1 MPKYIKLYTQFL
13 GFVKSLDVST
23 LSVYEKKINNLLIRH
38 FDNIKDKGTAQGQRS
53 TYIYGLIEQHGETL
67 PSEITIPDAG
77 SQEGTVEIKKL
88 KSLELQNFRGFS
100 EKETFDL
107 SKQYTFIYGP
117 NGTGKSS
124 MFEALEYSMLGY
136 IQSAIDK
143 NIEIKEYIKNHFTD
157 QQVDPILY
165 GFKDG
170 GSADVATPNPKYA
183 FCFIEKS
190 RIDQFARISANTEKA
205 MEKQLAILF
214 GLDEFNKFA
223 NDFNQKADKYFH
235 VDNVKEKDL
244 TEKNVAIAKTRNSIT
259 EEKTQL
265 DSHAIKVK
273 DIIMANGY
281 QTAQEFDQAFVKAAE
296 GKKTKAEEIQEKLKQ
311 SAPSLLKFKTVTE
324 IQAQVDSI
332 QETYNSLTATLA
344 NLAARKSEIQFKD
357 LFQSALAVETPS
369 LEACPLCETP
379 ISKVTIHPFKNA
391 RAKLEKLQEV
401 ILMETTA
408 ETTYNTLYDLVVI
421 LDASVAS
428 LSTALTTGGR
438 PAVSFAVAE
447 TLEKD
452 KENMKP
458 LLDRYQEVKNGL
470 AASLIVLNQ
479 GQEHLDTIN
488 KSIQAQI
495 DARKTLEEELRT
507 VQGVKEN
514 YQRETT
520 LISSFEAHIAK
531 WQKEVDEFEKNNATA
546 LAEVKAEKEII
557 TKNKLW
563 LAAYESVVEKLKKYM
578 EGLPLNYVG
587 ELSEA
592 TRDIFNHINERDKAY
607 EKAESITLPKS
618 TEDNIVIKYSNDS
631 TKSYNALCVLS
642 EGHLRCLGLAI
653 LIAKNIKE
661 GCPVIIFDDVVNAID
676 TEHRGGIRELIFN
689 YEPLQAKQ
697 IIITT
702 HDDDFA
708 TKLAGKISKEG
719 FPTLVQTYN
728 FNLDE
733 ACRKILVDK
742 DSKNHLHNAFSEYGK
757 SKIFE
762 AMKTAR
768 LALESIGYELWRK
781 LSKIQRTPVP
791 GYYPEGKCDLNG
803 LIATLNSFIR
813 AKKIEKYS
821 DLCEHLDYLL
831 QPDIWKYFNMASHE
845 GDDRPQLDKD
855 VVKDILDKLALLDG
869 MLKVKSVVEKAKI
882 ERATPKASDLPNFPE
897 AIKGQM
903 ALF

>member
-13 GFVKSLDVST
+13 GFVNSLDANT
-23 LSVYEKKINNLLIRH
+23 LSVYEKKIINLLIRH

-53 TYIYGLIEQHGETL
+53 SYIYGIIEQHGETL
-67 PSEITIPDAG
+67 PSEITILDAG

-88 KSLELQNFRGFS
+88 KSLELQHFRGFS
-100 EKETFDL
+100 EKKTFDL

-136 IQSAIDK
+136 IQGAIDK
-143 NIEIKEYIKNHFTD
+143 TIEIKEYIKNHFTD
-157 QQVDPILY
+157 QQVDPILN

-170 GSADVATPNPKYA
+170 GSADVVTPNPKYA

-205 MEKQLAILF
+205 MEKQLAFLF

-223 NDFNQKADKYFH
+223 NDFKQKADKYFH
-235 VDNVKEKDL
+235 IDNVKEKDL
-244 TEKNVAIAKTRNSIT
+244 AEKSIAITMKRNSIT
-259 EEKTQL
+259 EEKAQI
-265 DSHAIKVK
+265 DSHAITIQG
-273 DIIMANGY
+273 IITANGY
-281 QTAQEFDQAFVKAAE
+281 QTAKEFEQAYLKAAE
-296 GKKTKAEEIQEKLKQ
+296 GQKTKAEEIQEKLKQ
-311 SAPSLLKFKTVTE
+311 SAPSLLKFKTVAE

-332 QETYNSLTATLA
+332 QETYNSLTATLE

-369 LEACPLCETP
+369 LKACPLCETP
-379 ISKVTIHPFKNA
+379 ISEVTIHPFENA

-408 ETTYNTLYDLVVI
+408 ETLYNTLYELVVA
-421 LDASVAS
+421 LDTSVAL
-428 LSTALTTGGR
+428 LSTALIAGGR
-438 PAVSFAVAE
+438 QAVSFAAAE

-452 KENMKP
+452 KENMRMVR
-458 LLDRYQEVKNGL
+458 DRYQIVKNGL
-470 AASLIVLNQ
+470 ATNLTILNQ
-479 GQEHLDTIN
+479 GQEYLDALN

-507 VQGVKEN
+507 IQGVKEN

-520 LISSFEAHIAK
+520 LISGFEAHIAK
-531 WQKEVDEFEKNNATA
+531 WQKEVEEFEKNNATA
-546 LAEVKAEKEII
+546 LAEVKAEKEKIA
-557 TKNKLW
+557 KNTLW
-563 LAAYESVVEKLKKYM
+563 LAGYESIVEKLKKYM

-587 ELSEA
+587 ELSEV

-618 TEDNIVIKYSNDS
+618 TEDKIEIRYFNDP
-631 TKSYNALCVLS
+631 TKSYNVLCVLS

-661 GCPVIIFDDVVNAID
+661 SCPVIIFDDVVNAID
-676 TEHRGGIRELIFN
+676 TEHRGGIRELLFN

-708 TKLAGKISKEG
+708 TKLAGKISKED

-733 ACRKILVDK
+733 TCRKILVDK
-742 DSKNHLHNAFSEYGK
+742 DSKNNLHNAFSEYGK
-757 SKIFE
+757 SKIFD

-768 LALESIGYELWRK
+768 LALESIGYELWGK

-791 GYYPEGKCDLNG
+791 GYYPEGKYDLNG
-803 LIATLNSFIR
+803 LIAALNSFIR
-813 AKKIEKYS
+813 TKKIEKYS
-821 DLCEHLDYLL
+821 GLCEHLDYLL
-831 QPDIWKYFNMASHE
+831 QPGIWKYFNMASHE

-855 VVKDILDKLALLDG
+855 IVKDILDKLALLDG
-869 MLKVKSVVEKAKI
+869 MLKMKPVAKKAKV
-882 ERATPKASDLPNFPE
+882 EGVTPKASDPLNFPE
-897 AIKGQM
+897 AISGQM